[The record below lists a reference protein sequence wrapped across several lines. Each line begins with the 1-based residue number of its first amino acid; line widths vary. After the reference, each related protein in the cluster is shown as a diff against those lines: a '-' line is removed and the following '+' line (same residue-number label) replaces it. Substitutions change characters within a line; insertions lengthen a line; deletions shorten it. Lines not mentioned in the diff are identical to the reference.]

1 LIESFGNTSRLQLT
15 IDATTFALNLFFPIG
30 NVMRAMLIGLNV
42 DVVACRNDTHIS
54 YGGSIY
60 AYGGPILY
68 LCIQVCFYLWL
79 LLWLEGVH
87 ILPSYFGNFFRRKN
101 TERAHFQTSEE
112 VEDEKRRVEKV
123 ESDLLRVLH
132 VTKSFGLNVAV
143 EDVSFGVSEGEIL
156 ALLGPNGAGK
166 STIVNMIRGQLVP
179 DKGMILLRG
188 TDINLRPA
196 QKYLGGK
203 FCVFTYFYKMRKMIH
218 CCNDMLIS

>member
-1 LIESFGNTSRLQLT
+1 MF
-15 IDATTFALNLFFPIG
+15 
-30 NVMRAMLIGLNV
+30 IGLNV
-42 DVVACRNDTHIS
+42 DVIACRNDSHIS

-87 ILPSYFGNFFRRKN
+87 ILPAYLRNLLRRKN
-101 TERAHFQTSEE
+101 TERAHFETSEE
-112 VEDEKRRVEKV
+112 VEDEKTRVEQV

-188 TDINLRPA
+188 TDIVKNMRPA

-203 FCVFTYFYKMRKMIH
+203 FTIFSFMNKMKKQLLLNSGGSESIF
-218 CCNDMLIS
+218 LSVLWIELTISPRSLKY

>member
-1 LIESFGNTSRLQLT
+1 
-15 IDATTFALNLFFPIG
+15 
-30 NVMRAMLIGLNV
+30 MRTMLIGLNV
-42 DVVACRNDTHIS
+42 DIVGCRNDSHIS

-87 ILPSYFGNFFRRKN
+87 VFPAYLLNFRRKN
-101 TERAHFQTSEE
+101 TKHAHFHTSEE
-112 VEDEKRRVEKV
+112 VEDEKTRVEKV

-132 VTKSFGLNVAV
+132 VTKSFGMNVAV
-143 EDVSFGVSEGEIL
+143 EDVSFGVSQGEIL

-188 TDINLRPA
+188 MDIVRNMRPT

-203 FCVFTYFYKMRKMIH
+203 FSSSIVASTVLPFSGTDHLLFL
-218 CCNDMLIS
+218 LITD